1 MKTAIITINRR
12 TNHHELVTFFHIWK
26 YNICQII
33 NMEKIEKFKLEL
45 RVKDNILSKFEDD
58 VRQEMIRITPI
69 IEQKERDR
77 LRLTSQNEKI
87 PIVIKNPNSIHE
99 DKATIL
105 TKKVFENLRLYSAL
119 DMYKKSENDN
129 I

>member
-119 DMYKKSENDN
+119 DMYKKSEK
-129 I
+129 